1 MARPVTIF
9 TGQFA
14 DLPFEEVCRM
24 MSGYGYDGLEIACW
38 GDHMD
43 VRKAAADPA
52 YVEEKKAIL
61 KKYNLGCWAIGA
73 HLAGQLVADKWDP
86 RVDTFAPAELAGK
99 PDEIKAWATEEMK
112 YTARAAAAMGCN
124 VVTGFTG
131 SPIWGYWYSFPPTTA
146 EMVEAGFREVK
157 ERWDPI
163 WDVFD
168 EVGVKFALEVHPSE
182 IAYDYWTFKK
192 LLDVV
197 GRDTLGMNFDPS
209 HLIWQNME
217 PSIFIRDFPDRIYH
231 VHIKDSAVD
240 EDPRSGIL
248 GSHIEFGD
256 LKRGWNFRS
265 PGHGDVDFELIIR
278 ALNEAGYTG
287 PLSVEWED
295 NAMDRTFGAPDAC
308 DFVKSLNFAPSSVD
322 FDGAMEN

>member
-14 DLPFEEVCRM
+14 DLPFEEVCKM
-24 MSGYGYDGLEIACW
+24 MSGYGYEGLEIACW

-43 VRKAAADPA
+43 VRKAATDPA
-52 YVEEKKAIL
+52 YVAEKKAIL
-61 KKYNLGCWAIGA
+61 KKYNLGCWALGA
-73 HLAGQLVADKWDP
+73 HLAGQLVGDNWDP
-86 RVDTFAPAELAGK
+86 RTDTFAPSDLAGK
-99 PDEIKAWATEEMK
+99 PEEIRAWAVEEMK
-112 YTARAAAAMGCN
+112 LSARAAAAMGCK

-131 SPIWGYWYSFPPTTA
+131 SPIWAYWYSFPPTTQ
-146 EMVEAGFREVK
+146 EMVDAGYQRIK
-157 ERWDPI
+157 DLWDPI

-182 IAYDYWTFKK
+182 IAYDYWSTKK
-192 LLDVV
+192 LFETVK
-197 GRDTLGMNFDPS
+197 RDTLGINFDPS
-209 HLIWQNME
+209 HLVWQNME
-217 PSIFIRDFPDRIYH
+217 PSILIRDFPDRIYH
-231 VHIKDSAVD
+231 VHIKDAAVD
-240 EDPRSGIL
+240 DDPRSGIL
-248 GSHIEFGD
+248 GSHVEFGD
-256 LKRGWNFRS
+256 LRRGWNFRS

-278 ALNEAGYTG
+278 ALNEIAYTG

-308 DFVKSLNFAPSSVD
+308 DFVKSLNFAPSTID

>member
-14 DLPFEEVCRM
+14 DLPFEEVCKM

-38 GDHMD
+38 GDHMN
-43 VRKAAADPA
+43 VRKAATDPA
-52 YVEEKKAIL
+52 YVAEKKEIL

-73 HLAGQLVADKWDP
+73 HLAGQLVGDNWDP
-86 RVDTFAPAELAGK
+86 RTDIFAPSELAGK
-99 PDEIKAWATEEMK
+99 PEEIRAWAIEEMK
-112 YTARAAAAMGCN
+112 YSARAAAAMGVK

-131 SPIWGYWYSFPPTTA
+131 SPIWAYWYSFPPTSQ
-146 EMVEAGFREVK
+146 EMVDAGFQRIK
-157 ERWDPI
+157 DLWDPI

-182 IAYDYWTFKK
+182 IAFDYWSVKK
-192 LLDVV
+192 LIDVV
-197 GRDTLGMNFDPS
+197 KRDTLGFNFDPS
-209 HLIWQNME
+209 HLVWQNIE
-217 PSIFIRDFPDRIYH
+217 PSILIRDFPDRIYH
-231 VHIKDSAVD
+231 VHMKDAAID
-240 EDPRSGIL
+240 DDPRSGIL
-248 GSHIEFGD
+248 SSHIEFGNIR
-256 LKRGWNFRS
+256 RGWDFRS

-278 ALNEAGYTG
+278 ALNEIGYTG

-308 DFVKSLNFAPSSVD
+308 DFVKSLNFSPSSIE

>member
-9 TGQFA
+9 TGQFS
-14 DLPFEEVCRM
+14 DLPFEEVCKM

-43 VRKAAADPA
+43 VRKAATDPA
-52 YVEEKKAIL
+52 YVAEKKEIL

-73 HLAGQLVADKWDP
+73 HLAGQLVGDNWDP
-86 RVDTFAPAELAGK
+86 RTDIFAPSELAGK
-99 PDEIKAWATEEMK
+99 PEEIRAWAIEEMK
-112 YTARAAAAMGCN
+112 YSAQAAAAMGVK

-131 SPIWGYWYSFPPTTA
+131 SPIWAYWYSFPPTSQ
-146 EMVEAGFREVK
+146 EMVDAGFQRIK
-157 ERWDPI
+157 DLWDPI

-182 IAYDYWTFKK
+182 IAFDYWSAKK
-192 LLDVV
+192 LIDVV
-197 GRDTLGMNFDPS
+197 KRDTLGFNFDPS
-209 HLIWQNME
+209 HLVWQNIE
-217 PSIFIRDFPDRIYH
+217 PSILIRDFPDRIYH
-231 VHIKDSAVD
+231 VHMKDAAID
-240 EDPRSGIL
+240 DDPRSGIL
-248 GSHIEFGD
+248 SSHIEFGNIR
-256 LKRGWNFRS
+256 RGWDFRS

-278 ALNEAGYTG
+278 ALNEIGYTG

-295 NAMDRTFGAPDAC
+295 NAMDRSFGAPDAC
-308 DFVKSLNFAPSSVD
+308 DFVKSLNFSPSSIE

>member
-14 DLPFEEVCRM
+14 DLPFEEVCKM

-43 VRKAAADPA
+43 VRKAATDPA
-52 YVEEKKAIL
+52 YVAEKKEIL

-73 HLAGQLVADKWDP
+73 HLAGQLVGDNWDP
-86 RVDTFAPAELAGK
+86 RTDIFAPSELAGK
-99 PDEIKAWATEEMK
+99 PEEIRAWAIEEMK
-112 YTARAAAAMGCN
+112 YSAQAAAAMGVK

-131 SPIWGYWYSFPPTTA
+131 SPIWAYWYSFPPTSQ
-146 EMVEAGFREVK
+146 ELVDAGFQRIK
-157 ERWDPI
+157 DLWDPI

-182 IAYDYWTFKK
+182 IAFDYWSAKK
-192 LLDVV
+192 LIDVV
-197 GRDTLGMNFDPS
+197 KRDTLGFNFDPS
-209 HLIWQNME
+209 HLVWQNIE
-217 PSIFIRDFPDRIYH
+217 PSILIRDFPDRIYH
-231 VHIKDSAVD
+231 VHMKDAAID
-240 EDPRSGIL
+240 DDPRSGIL
-248 GSHIEFGD
+248 SSHIEFGNIR
-256 LKRGWNFRS
+256 RGWDFRS

-278 ALNEAGYTG
+278 ALNEIGYTG

-295 NAMDRTFGAPDAC
+295 NAMDRSFGAPDAC
-308 DFVKSLNFAPSSVD
+308 DFVKSLNFSPSSIE

>member
-14 DLPFEEVCRM
+14 DLPFEEVCKN
-24 MSGYGYDGLEIACW
+24 MSEYGYDGLEIACW

-43 VRKAAADPA
+43 VRKAATDKA

-61 KKYNLGCWAIGA
+61 KKYGLGCWALGG
-73 HLAGQLVADKWDP
+73 HLAGQLVGETWDP
-86 RVDTFAPAELAGK
+86 RTDTFAPSELAGK
-99 PDEIKAWATEEMK
+99 PEEIRAWAIEEMK
-112 YTARAAAAMGCN
+112 YTARAAAAMGAS

-131 SPIWGYWYSFPPTTA
+131 SPIWAYWYSFPPTSQD
-146 EMVEAGFREVK
+146 MIDAGYARIK
-157 ERWDPI
+157 ELWDPI

-168 EVGVKFALEVHPSE
+168 EVGVKFALEVHPTE
-182 IAYDYWTFKK
+182 IAFDYWSTKK
-192 LLDVV
+192 LFEVV
-197 GRDTLGMNFDPS
+197 KRKTLGINFDPS
-209 HLIWQNME
+209 HLIWQGVE
-217 PSIFIRDFPDRIYH
+217 PSLLIRDFPDRIYH
-231 VHIKDSAVD
+231 VHMKDAAVD
-240 EDPRSGIL
+240 DDPRSGIL

-278 ALNEAGYTG
+278 ALNEVAYTG
-287 PLSVEWED
+287 PLSIEWED

-308 DFVKSLNFAPSSVD
+308 AYVKSLNFAPSSVA
-322 FDGAMEN
+322 FDGAMEK